1 MEKKKKKK
9 KKPPPRKDKNI
20 NIPNKKYIITKYS
33 HINI

>member
-1 MEKKKKKK
+1 MEKRKKKK